1 MLPQPKLAWDAVL
14 LSIDAAELM
23 SGLQVSSCSFLLTK
37 FDVLVVL
44 LSFSVSPACHFSPC
58 TTTPRS
64 CTEESN
70 ALESCSGIMFVA
82 VV

>member
-1 MLPQPKLAWDAVL
+1 MLQPTLAWDAAL
-14 LSIDAAELM
+14 LSINTAELM
-23 SGLQVSSCSFLLTK
+23 SGLQVSSCSLLLTK

-44 LSFSVSPACHFSPC
+44 LSFSVSLACHFSPC
-58 TTTPRS
+58 TMTPRS

-70 ALESCSGIMFVA
+70 ALESCSGIALVA